1 MLISELA
8 DAIASR
14 VEDLKRKRISA
25 VATEIRELSK
35 KTLITDDMLL
45 FEIKN
50 ATRGL
55 HNTQKYPPVEAVLRG
70 ICEIVRMRV
79 DDNTEAVFGKSVNV
93 GDILTECYL
102 SLLGLGE

>member
-35 KTLITDDMLL
+35 KTLMTDDMLL

-55 HNTQKYPPVEAVLRG
+55 HNTHKYPPVEAALRG

-79 DDNTEAVFGKSVNV
+79 DDNEAVFGESVNV